1 MTYSEALYQ
10 FWSSFTDEGAPMDA
24 YLTGHVPDD
33 ALYPCV
39 TFENIQGAA
48 FGRIPTVAFV
58 WIQQNPGVSA
68 SMVGT
73 HASSDAFFA
82 QIKKAIPESGRVLR
96 YDGGIAVLYRQTDEF
111 LRAYDPPE
119 KDGEVTAF
127 PIRGGR
133 VGYEIAFYGD

>member
-10 FWSSFTDEGAPMDA
+10 FWSSFTDGGAPMDA

-39 TFENIQGAA
+39 SFENIEGAA
-48 FGRIPTVAFV
+48 FGRIPTVSFV
-58 WIQQNPGVSA
+58 WIQQNPGVN
-68 SMVGT
+68 VKEKR
-73 HASSDAFFA
+73 DAFFA
-82 QIKKAIPESGRVLR
+82 QVKKAIPESGRILR
-96 YDGGIAVLYRQTDEF
+96 YDGGMAVLYRQTNEF

-119 KDGEVTAF
+119 KEGEVTAF